1 MIDPTK
7 KCKTCNGKKI
17 KKEMKKLK
25 VEIDKGAPHG
35 ETYTIHGEGDEV
47 PDVEAG
53 DVLVQVK

>member
-1 MIDPTK
+1 MIDPAK

-17 KKEMKKLK
+17 KKEMKKMK

-35 ETYTIHGEGDEV
+35 DTYTIHGEGDEV

-53 DVLVQVK
+53 DVLV